1 MRLIDA
7 ERLKEG
13 LKYHYHPTDQEY
25 EEDRRWAVG
34 YNAGLDRSLYSLAYA
49 PTLTIDDLRPKGRW
63 EKKFFTNDRQRVCS
77 LCNCTVRQPSYDK
90 DETTL
95 FKFCPFCGA
104 KMDLK
109 E

>member
-34 YNAGLDRSLYSLAYA
+34 YNAGLDRALYSLAYA
-49 PTLTIDDLRPKGRW
+49 PTLTIDDLRPHGRW
-63 EKKFFTNDRQRVCS
+63 LNVRVLTTGDGRVRVGDCSCCGSAEKLRN
-77 LCNCTVRQPSYDK
+77 
-90 DETTL
+90 
-95 FKFCPFCGA
+95 FCPNCGA
-104 KMDLK
+104 NMDLK

>member
-34 YNAGLDRSLYSLAYA
+34 YNAGLDRALYSLAYA
-49 PTLTIDDLRPKGRW
+49 PTLTIDDLRPHGRW
-63 EKKFFTNDRQRVCS
+63 IGKNSPYDVNIHICSVCREQVS
-77 LCNCTVRQPSYDK
+77 ILGNKLR
-90 DETTL
+90 
-95 FKFCPFCGA
+95 FCPNCGA